1 MGQGAI
7 FAVVGP
13 SGVGKDTLMAAAL
26 AARPDLYLVRRVI
39 TRPASA
45 GGEDFEAVSPDE
57 FARRAAAGA
66 FVLHWQAHGL
76 SYGIPRR
83 AVLAA
88 AQGRTVLFN
97 GSRAMLT
104 QAAQVFDDLRVLHI
118 RATDAALAQ
127 RLQARGR
134 ETAESIAAR
143 LERARLPLP
152 AGLKVVDIDNSGA
165 LDQAVTAFLAALD
178 TETEGA

>member
-1 MGQGAI
+1 M
-7 FAVVGP
+7 
-13 SGVGKDTLMAAAL
+13 
-26 AARPDLYLVRRVI
+26 
-39 TRPASA
+39 
-45 GGEDFEAVSPDE
+45 
-57 FARRAAAGA
+57 
-66 FVLHWQAHGL
+66 
-76 SYGIPRR
+76 
-83 AVLAA
+83 
-88 AQGRTVLFN
+88 
-97 GSRAMLT
+97 
-104 QAAQVFDDLRVLHI
+104 FDDLRVLHI